1 MHRTVVP
8 VGVHPLVGQD
18 LDVFPAG
25 ATVQLVG
32 ARQAAA
38 HPVRQAALLGDMVPE
53 VGRRLHRVLRERDM
67 GNTCQPP
74 DANCLFFFFFFL
86 F

>member
-1 MHRTVVP
+1 M
-8 VGVHPLVGQD
+8 
-18 LDVFPAG
+18 FPAG

-32 ARQAAA
+32 ARQAAT

-74 DANCLFFFFFFL
+74 DANCLFFFFL
-86 F
+86 

>member
-74 DANCLFFFFFFL
+74 DANCLFFFFIM
-86 F
+86 